1 VAASYGL
8 NTVEAGAAE
17 TETTRTQLSGN
28 WDNRAFGVYGN
39 WWNQETETTGAPA
52 TEDRTGWSISG
63 VARFGGRHE
72 LYLVWGNQEDDV
84 VGGTSE
90 STLMG
95 ISYQHVMSKRT
106 RVYVGYADV
115 DNEAASARSVN
126 FSAAAPAAGFDPRA
140 FQLGLVH
147 TF

>member
-1 VAASYGL
+1 
-8 NTVEAGAAE
+8 
-17 TETTRTQLSGN
+17 
-28 WDNRAFGVYGN
+28 
-39 WWNQETETTGAPA
+39 
-52 TEDRTGWSISG
+52 
-63 VARFGGRHE
+63 
-72 LYLVWGNQEDDV
+72 VWGNQEND
-84 VGGTSE
+84 VGGGATE

-115 DNEAASARSVN
+115 DNEAASTRSVN
-126 FSAAAPAAGFDPRA
+126 FSAATPAAGFDPRA